1 MKGKRILAALSGGV
15 DSSVAALV
23 LQRQGWEVIG
33 ISMDL
38 YDFSKVTKDRA
49 GTCCS
54 LDDLYD
60 ARRVCDTL
68 NIPYYVLNMRDEFR
82 REVIDPFVR
91 EYSTGRTPNPCIL
104 CNEHLK
110 FRALLRKADELE
122 AEGVATGHYAV
133 IRREASGRCRLFAA
147 PDESKDQSYFLFSLE
162 SERLRRIHFPV
173 GEMDKSEVRK
183 IAQEAGIPVFEKRES
198 QDICFVT
205 DDSYTEFLNRKGV
218 EEREGRILD
227 RGGNILGT
235 HKGVLRYTVGQ
246 RKGLGIAAK
255 EPLYVVAIDAE
266 RNEIVLGTED
276 ETHSSSATAG
286 RLSFVSGAPPAQKF
300 RATAKVRFRHPG
312 VGATVRVVE
321 DRLTTGKRSW
331 EAAGSNAKAPQGP
344 DRRVQ
349 GELRRFRL
357 RRPIGRWCGVRHR
370 LRQASRGRRDH
381 QQLHRHSP
389 GGPGQSFSR
398 EESAAGQPR
407 GNRHSHGLLCASV
420 PPGKGEGP
428 RGRPLDRKG

>member
-276 ETHSSSATAG
+276 ETHSSSAT
-286 RLSFVSGAPPAQKF
+286 
-300 RATAKVRFRHPG
+300 
-312 VGATVRVVE
+312 
-321 DRLTTGKRSW
+321 TGKRSW